1 MLGRLLTSGLIA
13 GAAAGLCAAVLH
25 LVFIQP
31 VLLHAE
37 LYERGELV
45 HFGAASGPAARPVI
59 GFDPVR
65 DGLSVIFSMLTYA
78 GYALI
83 LVVLMALA
91 EGRGAVMSARSGML
105 WGIAGFV
112 AVLLAPAFSLAPEL
126 PGVAAAEILPRQ
138 GWWFATA
145 FSAGAAMWLLAFGR
159 SWRAWG
165 AVIVLLLAPHVI
177 GAPEPDSFAGP
188 VPTELGALFAAR
200 VLGVGLVAWVLLGLF
215 SGALWSSDGEA
226 AS

>member
-1 MLGRLLTSGLIA
+1 MLGRILTSGLIA

-25 LVFIQP
+25 LMFIQP

-37 LYERGELV
+37 LYESGELV
-45 HFGAASGPAARPVI
+45 HFGAASGPVARP
-59 GFDPVR
+59 GFGLDPVR

-78 GYALI
+78 GFALI
-83 LVVLMALA
+83 LVALMALA
-91 EGRGAVMSARSGML
+91 EGRGAIISARSGML

-112 AVLLAPAFSLAPEL
+112 AVLLAPAFSLPPEV
-126 PGVAAAEILPRQ
+126 PGVAAADILPRQ
-138 GWWFATA
+138 VWWFATA
-145 FSAGAAMWLLAFGR
+145 ISAGVAMWLLAFGR
-159 SWRAWG
+159 CWRAWG
-165 AVIVLLLAPHVI
+165 AAAVLLLAPHAI

-200 VLGVGLVAWVLLGLF
+200 VLGAGLVVWVLLGLL
-215 SGALWSSDGEA
+215 SGVLWSSDHET